1 MSPSMRRREMRIALR
16 ALWAAILTVS
26 IVAPAYAQAI
36 GAIHGTVTDNTG
48 AVMPGVTVTVAGT
61 GLQQPLVATTT
72 QSGTYSF
79 PNVPIGTYSVKFE
92 LSGFKTISREGIVL
106 TSGFNAPVD
115 AKMQIGGKEET
126 VTVISESPLVD
137 TKKTT
142 TGG

>member
-1 MSPSMRRREMRIALR
+1 MSTSMRRREMRIALR

-61 GLQQPLVATTT
+61 GLQRPLTAATT

-79 PNVPIGTYSVKFE
+79 PNVPIGTYSVTFE
-92 LSGFKTISREGIVL
+92 LSGFK
-106 TSGFNAPVD
+106 
-115 AKMQIGGKEET
+115 K
-126 VTVISESPLVD
+126 
-137 TKKTT
+137 
-142 TGG
+142 